1 MPIAMQ
7 VIGRQ
12 RDDLTV
18 LKAMAALE
26 DLMDFTALAQGF

>member
-1 MPIAMQ
+1 MQ

-18 LKAMAALE
+18 LRAMAAME
-26 DLMDFTALAQGF
+26 DLMDFNALAQGF